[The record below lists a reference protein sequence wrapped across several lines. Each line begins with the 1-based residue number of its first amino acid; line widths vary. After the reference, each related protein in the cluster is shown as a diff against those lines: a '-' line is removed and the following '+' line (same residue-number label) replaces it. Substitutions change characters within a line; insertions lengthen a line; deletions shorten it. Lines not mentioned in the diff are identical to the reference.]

1 VSHLSLL
8 HYASGRPSPTSV
20 IRAFPEDFKVKEQ
33 LSFHL
38 DGKGQHV
45 YLLLQKRNLNTE
57 QVVSSLAKFADVK
70 PVAVGYAGLKDKN
83 AITSQYFSI
92 DLAGQQEPDW
102 KELESDNLGIL
113 EVTRHGRKLKRG
125 AIRENLFEINL
136 REFCG
141 DKDDAEKRLQ
151 NIKTRGV
158 PNYFGE
164 QRFGYNDYN
173 LKKADELLGGNK
185 KLKRHLRSIYLSSV
199 RSFLFNQVLSS
210 RVADNTWDKPLQG
223 DVFMLQG
230 SHSVFK
236 VDQVDEAI
244 QQRILSQDIHPTG
257 PLYGAG
263 QSMSQGE
270 VAELETAVLSQYP
283 AWCELLE
290 KFSLK
295 QERRALRL
303 SVNNLEWQWN
313 EDSLLLKFG
322 LPTGC
327 YATSVLRELVVC

>member
-1 VSHLSLL
+1 MSHLSLL

-83 AITSQYFSI
+83 AVTSQYFSI

-164 QRFGYNDYN
+164 QRFGHNDYN
-173 LKKADELLGGNK
+173 LKKAEQLLAGNK
-185 KLKRHLRSIYLSSV
+185 ILKRHLRSIYLSSV
-199 RSFLFNQVLSS
+199 RSFLFNNILSK
-210 RVADNTWDKPLQG
+210 RVADNTWDKSLQG

-230 SHSVFK
+230 SRSVF
-236 VDQVDEAI
+236 VADVIDEQI
-244 QQRILSQDIHPTG
+244 MQRMQEHDIHPTG
-257 PLYGAG
+257 PMYGTG
-263 QSMSQGE
+263 ELMSKGM
-270 VAELETAVLSQYP
+270 VRELESSVLSQYP
-283 AWCELLE
+283 VWCELLE
-290 KFSLK
+290 KFALK
-295 QERRALRL
+295 QERRGLRL

-322 LPTGC
+322 LPSGC
-327 YATSVLRELVVC
+327 YATSVLRELIVY